1 VRLVSRHG
9 RDHPKR
15 FHAIALTKLK
25 PATLTLDGEVAVFA
39 TPPLFMVFD
48 LLQLGEK
55 DYRLEPLKVRRRA
68 LAGERQRGRP

>member
-1 VRLVSRHG
+1 MRLVSRHG

-48 LLQLGEK
+48 LQLGEK
-55 DYRLEPLKVRRRA
+55 DYRPEPLKVRRRA
-68 LAGERQRGRP
+68 LARERQRGRP